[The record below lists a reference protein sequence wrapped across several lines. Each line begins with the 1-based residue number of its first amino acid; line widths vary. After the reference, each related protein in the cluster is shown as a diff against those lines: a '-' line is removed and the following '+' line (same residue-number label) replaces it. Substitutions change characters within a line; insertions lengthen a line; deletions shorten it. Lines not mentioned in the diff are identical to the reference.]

1 MDRRVEE
8 RVDIINT
15 TKGIER
21 YESNNRFLL
30 WKINCIFTKMIK
42 MRELYRE
49 MMERLEFLES
59 QPQSQII
66 DGRILELN
74 NCILRV
80 QQMLISDIK
89 K

>member
-1 MDRRVEE
+1 
-8 RVDIINT
+8 
-15 TKGIER
+15 
-21 YESNNRFLL
+21 
-30 WKINCIFTKMIK
+30 MIK